1 MQAAIIFAAT
11 FVVVFA
17 LGFQSLTVNQGHY
30 RAAFL
35 NSFLI
40 SAANLAILKYV
51 PQAHGAYE
59 YLAYMTGGPLG
70 IITSMY
76 VHRRTLGKKRRTG

>member
-1 MQAAIIFAAT
+1 MQALVIFLAT

-17 LGFQSLTVNQGHY
+17 LGFQSLTVNRGY
-30 RAAFL
+30 YLAAFL

-40 SAANLAILKYV
+40 SVANLAILKYV
-51 PQAHGAYE
+51 PQAHGFYE

-70 IITSMY
+70 IITSMWA
-76 VHRRTLGKKRRTG
+76 HKRIFK